1 MPIYDS
7 EMSIKF
13 MQEEKPNMKDLKEYW
28 RGMMSIS
35 EEEDINLLDLERTL
49 FNYVREEDE

>member
-1 MPIYDS
+1 MR
-7 EMSIKF
+7 
-13 MQEEKPNMKDLKEYW
+13 DLKEYW

>member
-13 MQEEKPNMKDLKEYW
+13 MQEKKPIMKDLKEYW